1 VDGEREK
8 GGEKWFGNVNH
19 VYGGGTQ
26 EKAVYEKGYQWGTYL
41 LLAEDLGQGRLLGI
55 YGSHN
60 S

>member
-1 VDGEREK
+1 MDGEREK

-55 YGSHN
+55 
-60 S
+60 